1 MEMNVKF
8 ESIAEILE
16 FAKLFGNPE
25 NCISQCKEV
34 CKEVCQETCNMKYSE
49 DAEDPAVKKE
59 IVADEKPKPKRKRA
73 TKKKEDLKVV
83 EKAEVEPEL
92 EDNQQPTPEVEKE
105 EPKEVPTLNNE
116 KIVETQP
123 EVNENPVDVSEAP
136 APALFNTVMSVNEY
150 VRGMMMDGTIERDAL
165 MKIATKLPEVN
176 SAIFNKFSAS
186 TTADEAQ
193 VREEIK
199 TLVNSGEILNLL

>member
-1 MEMNVKF
+1 MNVKF
-8 ESIAEILE
+8 ESIAEVLE

-25 NCISQCKEV
+25 NCILQCKEV
-34 CKEVCQETCNMKYSE
+34 CKEVCQETCKMKCSE
-49 DAEDPAVKKE
+49 DVEDPVVKE
-59 IVADEKPKPKRKRA
+59 EVVAEEKPKPKRKRA
-73 TKKKEDLKVV
+73 TKKKEDHKVV
-83 EKAEVEPEL
+83 EKAEVEAEPEA
-92 EDNQQPTPEVEKE
+92 EQTQPEVEKE
-105 EPKEVPTLNNE
+105 EPKDVPTLNNE

-136 APALFNTVMSVNEY
+136 APTLFNTVMSVNEY
-150 VRGMMMDGTIERDAL
+150 VRGMMMDGTIEREAL